1 MKSFRE
7 KYPGLSEEQLR
18 IKYKIWE
25 RERKLEEELLAEKEK
40 QKELYESIRRR
51 NPFSKKD
58 GDEDTGGWDEGFS
71 ADFGNPAGGGHGVV
85 SDATLSGS
93 LVTFIYPDGTTKNT
107 ITDQSGEFDAPE
119 DFFEGDI
126 TVTGG
131 IDTVNGL
138 PYKGEFA
145 MDAEFFLRYGAITP
159 LTHIANHIWL
169 NTNTRT
175 PDQAMEV
182 VINNLP
188 DILGISIPYINV
200 DKMFNSDH
208 VKLTLEG
215 VDGAKEVQAINTIIE
230 AHSDLI
236 GHTEANN
243 EDQVKEAK
251 KKALAG
257 IGNALLIKINQ
268 QTNKNYVDSVFEFHD
283 IDVDKKYKDCCL
295 NLISKA
301 SDIINECLNKN
312 SEEATTNLQALN
324 LAIKSEWSQ
333 KALTMTDN
341 SSATVSSV
349 WKGIEN
355 KGTEDLLSSINLP
368 QI

>member
-40 QKELYESIRRR
+40 QKDLYESIRRR
-51 NPFSKKD
+51 NPFSRKD

-71 ADFGNPAGGGHGVV
+71 ADFGNPGSGHGVV
-85 SDATLSGS
+85 SDAALSGS
-93 LVTFIYPDGTTKNT
+93 LITFIYPDGTTRNT
-107 ITDQSGEFDAPE
+107 ITDKSGEFDAPQ
-119 DFFEGDI
+119 DFYEGDI
-126 TVTGG
+126 IVTGG

-145 MDAEFFLRYGAITP
+145 MDAEFFFKYGAITP

-169 NTNTRT
+169 NTQTRT

-182 VINNLP
+182 VMNHLP

-200 DKMFNSDH
+200 DKMFNNDH

-215 VDGAKEVQAINTIIE
+215 VDGAKEVQAMNTIIE
-230 AHSDLI
+230 IHSDLI

-243 EDQVKEAK
+243 EEEIKGSK
-251 KKALAG
+251 KKALES

-283 IDVDKKYKDCCL
+283 IQVENKYKDCCL
-295 NLISKA
+295 DLIIKA
-301 SDIINECLNKN
+301 SSIVNECLNKN
-312 SEEATTNLQALN
+312 SEEATSNMQALN
-324 LAIKSEWSQ
+324 LAVKSEWSQ
-333 KALTMTDN
+333 KALEMTEIP
-341 SSATVSSV
+341 SSTKSSI

-355 KGTEDLLSSINLP
+355 KSTEGLLSSINLP